1 MPSTPRSEAF
11 PSGASGG
18 GEARGLVNAAASA
31 VAAATLGAAQALAAW
46 PILIGRVTF
55 YLLILV
61 VLGALW
67 DKVAAEQATP
77 LAAMLPPG
85 GLAVYLGVTEWVT
98 LSVVA
103 IERRLEDDIR
113 HGGLEPYLLRPKSY
127 LLQRVAPAM
136 GETMV
141 RLATLGAAGLAA
153 LALSGRAVPA
163 PGAWPA
169 LVLLGMLG
177 CVLGMLLYMLVGLL
191 AFWMRRIQPAMLIVQ
206 KLDFLLGGL
215 VAPISLYPDWLF
227 DVAKATPFG
236 AHLYW
241 VGVQA
246 LTPSPGLFLTGV
258 GWQIVW
264 IVVLSA
270 LCALLWQAGLRR
282 ALKEGL

>member
-1 MPSTPRSEAF
+1 VKSMQPTLRSET
-11 PSGASGG
+11 
-18 GEARGLVNAAASA
+18 GLVAAAASA
-31 VAAATLGAAQALAAW
+31 IAAARLGAAQALAAW
-46 PILIGRVTF
+46 PVLIGRVAF

-67 DKVAAEQATP
+67 DKVSAEQVTP
-77 LAAMLPPG
+77 LAGALPPG

-113 HGGLEPYLLRPKSY
+113 DGGLEPYLLRPKSY

-136 GETMV
+136 GETVV
-141 RLATLGAAGLAA
+141 RLAVLGAAGLAA
-153 LALSGRAVPA
+153 LAMSGRALPA

-169 LVLLGMLG
+169 VLLLGLLG
-177 CVLGMLLYMLVGLL
+177 CVLGMLLYVLVGLA
-191 AFWMRRIQPAMLIVQ
+191 AFWMRRVQPAWLIVQ

-227 DVAKATPFG
+227 DVAAATPFG

-246 LTPSPGLFLTGV
+246 LTPSPGLFLAGI
-258 GWQIVW
+258 GWQVLW
-264 IVVLSA
+264 IIALAA
-270 LCALLWQAGLRR
+270 LCALVWRVGLRR

>member
-1 MPSTPRSEAF
+1 MRSMQPMLHGDA
-11 PSGASGG
+11 
-18 GEARGLVNAAASA
+18 GLVSAAASA
-31 VAAATLGAAQALAAW
+31 VAAARLGAVQALAAW

-67 DKVAAEQATP
+67 ETVAAEQVTP
-77 LAAMLPPG
+77 LAGTLPPG

-98 LSVVA
+98 LSVVS

-113 HGGLEPYLLRPKSY
+113 HGGLEPYLLRPRSY
-127 LLQRVAPAM
+127 LLQRVTPAM

-141 RLATLGAAGLAA
+141 RLAVLGTAGLAA
-153 LALSGRAVPA
+153 LALSGRSLPP

-169 LVLLGMLG
+169 LLLLGSLG
-177 CVLGMLLYMLVGLL
+177 CVLGMLLNVLVGLA
-191 AFWMRRIQPAMLIVQ
+191 AFWMRRVQPAMLVMQ

-227 DVAKATPFG
+227 DVARATPFG

-246 LTPSPGLFLTGV
+246 LTPSLSLFWTGI
-258 GWQIVW
+258 GWQVLW
-264 IVVLSA
+264 IAVLAA
-270 LCALLWQAGLRR
+270 LCALVWRAGLRK
-282 ALKEGL
+282 ALREGL

>member
-1 MPSTPRSEAF
+1 MPHRDDTSF
-11 PSGASGG
+11 
-18 GEARGLVNAAASA
+18 VNGAASA
-31 VAAATLGAAQALAAW
+31 IAAARLGAAQALAAW
-46 PILIGRVTF
+46 PLLIGRVMF

-67 DKVAAEQATP
+67 DKVAAEQVTP
-77 LAAMLPPG
+77 LSALLPPG

-113 HGGLEPYLLRPKSY
+113 DGGLEPYLLRPKSY
-127 LLQRVAPAM
+127 LLQRVAPAI
-136 GETMV
+136 GETAV
-141 RLATLGAAGLAA
+141 RLAVLGAAGLAV
-153 LALSGRAVPA
+153 LALSGRAWPA
-163 PGAWPA
+163 PGAWLA
-169 LVLLGMLG
+169 LLLLGSLG
-177 CVLGMLLYMLVGLL
+177 CVLGTLLYLLVGLA
-191 AFWMRRIQPAMLIVQ
+191 AFWMRRIQPATLIMQ

-227 DVAKATPFG
+227 EFARATPFG

-246 LTPSPGLFLTGV
+246 LTPSMGLFWTGA
-258 GWQIVW
+258 GWQLLW
-264 IVVLSA
+264 ITVLAA
-270 LCALLWQAGLRR
+270 LCALVWRAGLRR

>member
-1 MPSTPRSEAF
+1 MQPTLR
-11 PSGASGG
+11 
-18 GEARGLVNAAASA
+18 GEAGLVAAAASA
-31 VAAATLGAAQALAAW
+31 IAAARLGAAQALAAW
-46 PILIGRVTF
+46 PVLIGRVVF

-67 DKVAAEQATP
+67 DKVSAEQVAP
-77 LAAMLPPG
+77 LAGALPPG
-85 GLAVYLGVTEWVT
+85 GLTIYPGVTEWVT

-113 HGGLEPYLLRPKSY
+113 DGGLEPYLLRPKSY

-136 GETMV
+136 GETVV
-141 RLATLGAAGLAA
+141 RLAVLGAAGLAT
-153 LALSGRAVPA
+153 LALSGRALPA

-169 LVLLGMLG
+169 VLLLGLLG
-177 CVLGMLLYMLVGLL
+177 CVLGMLLYVLVGLA
-191 AFWMRRIQPAMLIVQ
+191 AFWMRRVQPAWLIVQ

-227 DVAKATPFG
+227 NIAAATPFG

-246 LTPSPGLFLTGV
+246 LTPSLGLFLAGI
-258 GWQIVW
+258 GWQVLWI
-264 IVVLSA
+264 IVVAA
-270 LCALLWQAGLRR
+270 LCALVWRAGLRR
-282 ALKEGL
+282 ALKEGF

>member
-1 MPSTPRSEAF
+1 MRSMPSMLHRD
-11 PSGASGG
+11 AS
-18 GEARGLVNAAASA
+18 LLNAAASA
-31 VAAATLGAAQALAAW
+31 IAAATLGASQALAAW
-46 PILIGRVTF
+46 PVLIGRVTF

-67 DKVAAEQATP
+67 DKVAAEQVTP
-77 LAAMLPPG
+77 LARLLPPG

-141 RLATLGAAGLAA
+141 RLAVLGAAGLAA
-153 LALSGRAVPA
+153 LAMSGRAPPA

-169 LVLLGMLG
+169 LLLLGILG
-177 CVLGMLLYMLVGLL
+177 CVLGTLLYLLVGLA
-191 AFWMRRIQPAMLIVQ
+191 AFWMRRILPAMLIVQ

-215 VAPISLYPDWLF
+215 AAPISLYPDWMF
-227 DVAKATPFG
+227 EFAKATPFG

-241 VGVQA
+241 VGVQV
-246 LTPSPGLFLTGV
+246 LTPSPSLFLTGV
-258 GWQIVW
+258 GWQILW
-264 IVVLSA
+264 IIVLSA

-282 ALKEGL
+282 VMKEGL